1 MRKGHRVAEHAKSY
15 ADNQVWLELCLTAA
29 DLLTWAQA
37 PCFTGELRRCEPATF
52 RYRICAIAGRL
63 AHSGRGWHLHLDRD
77 WPWASALASAF
88 DRLRA
93 APWPA

>member
-1 MRKGHRVAEHAKSY
+1 MSLAGKAKSP
-15 ADNQVWLELCLTAA
+15 QS
-29 DLLTWAQA
+29 QA
-37 PCFTGELRRCEPATF
+37 LCFTGELARCEPATF

-63 AHSGRGWHLHLDRD
+63 TRSGRHTRLHLAQD
-77 WPWASALASAF
+77 WPWATHLATAF